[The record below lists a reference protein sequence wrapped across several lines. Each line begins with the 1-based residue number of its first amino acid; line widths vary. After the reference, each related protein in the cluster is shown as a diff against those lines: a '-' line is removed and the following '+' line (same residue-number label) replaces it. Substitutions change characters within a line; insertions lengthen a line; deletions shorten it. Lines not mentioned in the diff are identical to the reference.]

1 MSTIH
6 HDNIKRTVRETYGK
20 IASAG
25 MSGCGCSCSPPE
37 DYSQVDRESV
47 PSGADLGL
55 GSGNPLAIANIQPG
69 ETVIDLGSGG
79 GIDCFLAA
87 NVVGDDGL
95 VIGIDMTPEMVS
107 RARANAREGGYTN
120 VDFRLG
126 EIENL
131 PVADSSADVIM
142 SNCVVNLS
150 PNKDSVYGEA
160 FRVLKPGGRVAISDI
175 VTTVDLPDEARG
187 DLTQYAACISG
198 AASINELRDILTRAG
213 FESIRIQPK
222 DGARDIPD
230 HWKPGSNISD
240 YTVSATIEAVKP
252 TGSPGS

>member
-20 IASAG
+20 IATAG
-25 MSGCGCSCSPPE
+25 MSGCGCSCSPSE
-37 DYSQVDRESV
+37 AYSQDDRDRV
-47 PSGADLGL
+47 PSGANLGL

-87 NVVGDDGL
+87 NAAGDDGL
-95 VIGIDMTPEMVS
+95 VIGIDMTVEMVS
-107 RARANAREGGYTN
+107 RARANAAEGGYAN

-142 SNCVVNLS
+142 SNCVINLS
-150 PNKDSVYGEA
+150 PDKDSVYGEA
-160 FRVLKPGGRVAISDI
+160 FRVLKPGGRIAISDV

-187 DLTQYAACISG
+187 DLAQYAACISG
-198 AASINELRDILTRAG
+198 AASINGLKDILTRAG

-222 DGARDIPD
+222 DEAGDIAD
-230 HWKPGSNISD
+230 SWKPGSDISD